1 MLKTIDLRKEI
12 DMAIGRFGP
21 EAQVEK
27 RILRSSASD
36 ANYELD
42 FQYLDGATGASRGRV
57 VVSDC
62 FGLKTKK
69 SQWAT
74 ATKPLYIY
82 DIPYFHYD
90 TD

>member
-36 ANYELD
+36 GNYELD
-42 FQYLDGATGASRGRV
+42 FQYLEGAKGAKSRKGRIV
-57 VVSDC
+57 LFRIGVSVE
-62 FGLKTKK
+62 
-69 SQWAT
+69 
-74 ATKPLYIY
+74 KPRIPSEQRQQNPYI
-82 DIPYFHYD
+82 
-90 TD
+90 